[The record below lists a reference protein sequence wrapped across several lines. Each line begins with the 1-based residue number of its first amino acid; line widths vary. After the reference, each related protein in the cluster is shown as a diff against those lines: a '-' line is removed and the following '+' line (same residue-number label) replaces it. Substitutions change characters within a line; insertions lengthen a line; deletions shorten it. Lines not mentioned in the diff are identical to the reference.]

1 MRIERGATPLLHS
14 AVDDL
19 APHAYHCLVRSQFD
33 PLAYEQIP
41 HDRELP
47 LRCFFN
53 SVSYV
58 GSHWHAELELLMQ
71 VRGRIAVSFP
81 DGTTVLGP
89 RDLFLANPFQVH
101 SLVGHSP
108 DTLTLALQVDL
119 SDPVLLP
126 THYQGRRFSAAAE
139 WTPAVETAVR
149 TQLETLAREL
159 ADQQEGFPLA
169 CLSSLTAL
177 LATLVREAVTPGGER
192 HESEDLPVQ
201 LDSVRAVISYLQANC
216 MRPVSLD
223 ELAEHVALSRYYVS
237 HLVKAATGLSIQEN
251 LGLIRTNRAVQRMF
265 ATDARLVDIA
275 MDAGFSHLKYFNKYF
290 RRLYGETPS
299 QARTRAEWREAV
311 LSGSADQVQAPSQEL
326 VALMSP
332 AG

>member
-1 MRIERGATPLLHS
+1 
-14 AVDDL
+14 
-19 APHAYHCLVRSQFD
+19 
-33 PLAYEQIP
+33 
-41 HDRELP
+41 
-47 LRCFFN
+47 
-53 SVSYV
+53 
-58 GSHWHAELELLMQ
+58 MQ

-81 DGTTVLGP
+81 DGTAVLGP

-108 DTLTLALQVDL
+108 DSLTLALQVDL
-119 SDPVLLP
+119 SDPGLLP
-126 THYQGRRFSAAAE
+126 AQYHGRRFSPVAD
-139 WTPAVETAVR
+139 WPPAVETTVR
-149 TQLETLAREL
+149 EKLEALAREL
-159 ADQQEGFPLA
+159 ADQQDGFPLA

-177 LATLVREAVTPGGER
+177 LATLVREAAAPGGGRRESDDPVHLER
-192 HESEDLPVQ
+192 
-201 LDSVRAVISYLQANC
+201 VRAVISYLQANC
-216 MRPVSLD
+216 TRSVSLD

-251 LGLIRTNRAVQRMF
+251 LGLIRTNRAIQRMF

-299 QARTRAEWREAV
+299 QARTRAVWREAV
-311 LSGSADQVQAPSQEL
+311 LSGSADRVQAPSREL
-326 VALMSP
+326 AALMSS